1 MFMSRNLGYVHPRM
15 ELEILQ
21 YLMREDSPN
30 QLSDELVAR
39 LATRGDLLVFPRGTR
54 VLTEGDEADALYV
67 LVSGELKVFT
77 QDGKGRELVY
87 NVMHAGEF
95 FGELFLDGGV
105 RSASV
110 AAVTDARCVRVDR
123 SEIRA
128 FMKAYPEFAEC
139 LALKLI
145 ERLRQA
151 TELIKSLAMS
161 SVHQRTVRLLEQL
174 AVSEDGH
181 RVIPKTITQQEIANR
196 VGATRE
202 MVNHV
207 IRKLARDGYLAKG
220 EDRRLTILK
229 DLSGS
234 HE

>member
-1 MFMSRNLGYVHPRM
+1 MFRAGELGYVLRRM

-21 YLMREDSPN
+21 YLMREESTN
-30 QLSDELVAR
+30 HLSAELVAR
-39 LATRGDLLVFPRGTR
+39 LSTRGDLLVYPRGTR
-54 VLTEGDEADALYV
+54 VLSEGDEADALFV

-77 QDGKGRELVY
+77 EDGRGRELVY
-87 NVMHAGEF
+87 NVMHPGEF
-95 FGELFLDGGV
+95 FGELFLDGGT

-110 AAVTDARCVRVDR
+110 AAVTDARCVRVGHA
-123 SEIRA
+123 EIRA

-145 ERLRQA
+145 ERLRRA
-151 TELIKSLAMS
+151 TELIKNLAMS
-161 SVHQRTVRLLEQL
+161 SVHKRTVRLLEQL
-174 AVSEDGH
+174 AVAEDGH

-207 IRKLARDGYLAKG
+207 VRKLTREGYLAKG